1 MLYVQ
6 TQLILFAG
14 LFACMPA
21 LAAEPCT
28 LTAGSPPATSASQ
41 LVSADNWLSPGYIRF
56 GLGQAPRFMSGVSI
70 ARAGSPPARPVAAQ
84 RIDPDR
90 LQLTDPADGTRRSL
104 RFLLE
109 NRIDADGVL
118 ILRRGKVAL
127 DYRRAGFDPA
137 QPRLLLEATRPI
149 LVTQLAKAA
158 AEGRVAR
165 EKAITRVL
173 PELAG
178 VRELGKLSLQRL
190 IDGRTGLLWSE
201 ADVAL
206 WQQEAGWLSGGK
218 IGVRAWLGARPTW
231 PRTPDATEGD
241 LAGPEGELL
250 LWAAEK
256 AWKKSAPA
264 LLCDLQG
271 IIRARNSAFWA
282 TDASGTPLADGL
294 ALSIGDFASL
304 GQAFLDA
311 RRRPGRRAVAPAWF
325 VDSIASPPDMS
336 DAKPAGV
343 RALGADTGW
352 QYRFAHPGRRG
363 HRTAII
369 GAYGTSLY
377 VDFDYGTVVAVFA
390 SHADRHSPLLMASL
404 RNVWVEVARQGGGDS
419 GQ

>member
-1 MLYVQ
+1 MQ
-6 TQLILFAG
+6 TQPILFAA

-28 LTAGSPPATSASQ
+28 LTPGTPPAASATQ
-41 LVSADNWLSPGYIRF
+41 PVRADNWLNPGYIRF
-56 GLGQAPRFMSGVSI
+56 GLGQAPRFMSGISI
-70 ARAGSPPARPVAAQ
+70 ARAGGPPARAATAP
-84 RIDPDR
+84 RLDPDR
-90 LQLTDPADGTRRSL
+90 LQDTDPADGTRRSL

-109 NRIDADGVL
+109 NRIDADAVL
-118 ILRRGKVAL
+118 ILRRGRVVL
-127 DYRRAGFDPA
+127 DYRRSGFDPA

-165 EKAITRVL
+165 EKAVTRVL

-190 IDGRTGLLWSE
+190 LDGRTGLLWSE

-206 WQQEAGWLSGGK
+206 WQQETGWAGGGGK
-218 IGVRAWLGARPTW
+218 TGVRAWLEARSSW
-231 PRTPDATEGD
+231 PRTPDDVGVD

-271 IIRARNSAFWA
+271 TIRARNTAFWA

-294 ALSIGDFASL
+294 ALSLGDFASL

-311 RRRPGRRAVAPAWF
+311 RRRPGRRALAPAWF
-325 VDSIASPPDMS
+325 IDSIANPSDVN

-363 HRTAII
+363 HRAAIV

-377 VDFDYGTVVAVFA
+377 IDFDYGTVVAVFA
-390 SHADRHSPLLMASL
+390 SHADRHSPLLMTSL
-404 RNVWVEVARQGGGDS
+404 RNLWAEVARPGGSDS
-419 GQ
+419 AQR